1 MHGCWGGGASQ
12 DLAYPSA
19 NVQLRP
25 WVEWGACRLS
35 LKIVY
40 CTLIRPSL
48 DYGSIIYGFASESTL
63 KKIETIQNQAL
74 RTCCGAFK
82 ASPIAAMQVEVGE
95 APLFL
100 RRYKTRMNY
109 WVNLKGLKE
118 SHPIKRVIEEC
129 WEHGDTNIKSFGW
142 IAKREAQVAGIADC
156 EVSPTMLLSSIPP
169 WIFQVLKVDFHIKI
183 QMKN

>member
-1 MHGCWGGGASQ
+1 MGVGGGGGALPKILHTPQ
-12 DLAYPSA
+12 
-19 NVQLRP
+19 QMLRP

-74 RTCCGAFK
+74 RTCCGEFK

-142 IAKREAQVAGIADC
+142 VAKREAQVAGIADC

-169 WIFQVLKVDFHIKI
+169 WIF
-183 QMKN
+183 

>member
-1 MHGCWGGGASQ
+1 MHSTPEEEHMYVNCAWVSGGGASQ

-19 NVQLRP
+19 NEQLRP

-48 DYGSIIYGFASESTL
+48 DYGSIIYRFASESTL

-100 RRYKTRMNY
+100 RRYKIRRNY
-109 WVNLKGLKE
+109 WVNLKGHKE
-118 SHPIKRVIEEC
+118 SHPVKRVIEEC
-129 WEHGDTNIKSFGW
+129 WEHGNKTLFGVT
-142 IAKREAQVAGIADC
+142 AFLFPGGTLKNATHT
-156 EVSPTMLLSSIPP
+156 SPGNP
-169 WIFQVLKVDFHIKI
+169 V
-183 QMKN
+183 